1 MSNSENV
8 VAFQNAL
15 KENEALRKQFEAA
28 LQRISENKEAT
39 CDGEAYAK
47 AAAEVGFILTT
58 AEMERFMA
66 GNQTLDDDSLRMVV
80 GGSCWLSSS
89 NGMAEGDDWCAVDY
103 HCLYIFFH
111 TDNGRTD
118 VKCTKDYVTCWND
131 YVPKPRSSN
140 IICIPGWIIDD
151 NCTKLDLDW

>member
-80 GGSCWLSSS
+80 GGWCAFSSS
-89 NGMAEGDDWCAVDY
+89 NGMAEGDEHCAVDY
-103 HCLYIFFH
+103 HCLLIFRH
-111 TDNGRTD
+111 TENGRTD
-118 VKCTKDYVTCWND
+118 VKCTSDYVRCWDDYVRSPGSSNIMCWND
-131 YVPKPRSSN
+131 FENKWE
-140 IICIPGWIIDD
+140 CK
-151 NCTKLDLDW
+151 KLW